1 MDIRNFIFKN
11 RGIIPVPIVLYLI
24 FSSNPGMYFHSFLGF
39 GLILLGE
46 SLRINSVRY
55 AGGKTRSVHLKSSDL
70 ATNGP
75 YAYVRNPIYIG
86 NTIIWCGA
94 VLLSNTPFLLPTILF
109 IFLFF
114 SVEYNVII
122 SLEEEY
128 LSKEYGNQYLKYK
141 KNVPKLIPKFSKWDG
156 GNNFYKNNLIDTI
169 KIEKSTLQ
177 GLGLFFLIIIIKS
190 IYFIN

>member
-24 FSSNPGMYFHSFLGF
+24 FLSNPGMYFHSFLGF

-55 AGGKTRSVHLKSSDL
+55 AGGKTRSVHLKSSGL

-94 VLLSNTPFLLPTILF
+94 VLLSNTPFLLPTVFF

-156 GNNFYKNNLIDTI
+156 GKNFYKNNLIDTI

>member
-24 FSSNPGMYFHSFLGF
+24 FLSNPGMYFHSFLGF

-94 VLLSNTPFLLPTILF
+94 VLLSNAPFLLATVF
-109 IFLFF
+109 TA
-114 SVEYNVII
+114 
-122 SLEEEY
+122 
-128 LSKEYGNQYLKYK
+128 K
-141 KNVPKLIPKFSKWDG
+141 
-156 GNNFYKNNLIDTI
+156 
-169 KIEKSTLQ
+169 
-177 GLGLFFLIIIIKS
+177 
-190 IYFIN
+190 

>member
-24 FSSNPGMYFHSFLGF
+24 FSSNPGIYSHSFLGF
-39 GLILLGE
+39 FLILLGE

-86 NTIIWCGA
+86 NTLIWCGT
-94 VLLSNTPFLLPTILF
+94 VLLSNTPFLLPTVLF
-109 IFLFF
+109 IFIFF
-114 SVEYNVII
+114 SLEYNVII

-141 KNVPKLIPKFSKWDG
+141 KNVPKLIPRFSKWDG
-156 GNNFYKNNLIDTI
+156 GGNFYKNNLIDTI

>member
-11 RGIIPVPIVLYLI
+11 RGVIPVPIVLYLI
-24 FSSNPGMYFHSFLGF
+24 FSSNPGINFYSFLGF
-39 GLILLGE
+39 VLILLGE

-94 VLLSNTPFLLPTILF
+94 VLLSNTPFLLPTVFF
-109 IFLFF
+109 IFFF
-114 SVEYNVII
+114 FCLEYNVII

-128 LSKEYGNQYLKYK
+128 LSKEYGNQYIKYK
-141 KNVPKLIPKFSKWDG
+141 KNVPKLIPRFSKWDEG
-156 GNNFYKNNLIDTI
+156 KNFYKNNLVDTI

-177 GLGLFFLIIIIKS
+177 GLGLFFLIIIMKS